1 LTSAATKRVRHSA
14 RGAPLR
20 IRARA
25 SSVGAPR
32 ANAHS
37 RLRLGRAA
45 RKLWTSYFP
54 SVDAV
59 IYLVD
64 AVRRPFS
71 PRARTQHA
79 RALRAAPTRAPPPPL
94 LAVQVDTERFPEAKK
109 ELDGLLS
116 TEALANTPFLIL
128 GNKIDMPYAVSEDA
142 LRRSLGLLETTGADV
157 TSLPKDIR
165 PIEVFMCS
173 ILRKTGY
180 ADGLKWLTNFL

>member
-1 LTSAATKRVRHSA
+1 MSPARAAR
-14 RGAPLR
+14 PLP
-20 IRARA
+20 RARA
-25 SSVGAPR
+25 AWPPLP
-32 ANAHS
+32 A
-37 RLRLGRAA
+37 RAA
-45 RKLWTSYFP
+45 
-54 SVDAV
+54 
-59 IYLVD
+59 
-64 AVRRPFS
+64 
-71 PRARTQHA
+71 
-79 RALRAAPTRAPPPPL
+79 
-94 LAVQVDTERFPEAKK
+94 QVDTERFPEAKK